1 MPARP
6 NTFRTP
12 RFTYPGD
19 RTIMATSKT
28 TKNGAT
34 ATADTMV
41 AATKEQVEK
50 ASKAAFKT
58 YDDLSALNKET
69 FDAVM
74 QSGTIVAKG
83 YEAIGKEVMAFAQ
96 SAMDANVAATK
107 ALFGAKDVKEAFDLQ
122 AEYTRTSMDKAM
134 AESAKLS
141 EMSMSVAKEAFEP
154 IQARVNVAVET
165 VMKPM
170 HI

>member
-1 MPARP
+1 
-6 NTFRTP
+6 
-12 RFTYPGD
+12 
-19 RTIMATSKT
+19 MATSKT
-28 TKNGAT
+28 TKNGAA
-34 ATADTMV
+34 ATAENMV

-50 ASKAAFKT
+50 ASQAAIKT
-58 YDDLSALNKET
+58 YDDLNSLNKDN

-83 YEAIGKEVMAFAQ
+83 YEAIGKEFMAFAQ
-96 SAMDANVAATK
+96 SAVEANVAATK
-107 ALFGAKDVKEAFDLQ
+107 AVFGAKDVKEAFDLQ
-122 AEYTRTSMDKAM
+122 AEFARSSMDKAL

-165 VMKPM
+165 AMKPM
-170 HI
+170 HV